1 MHVALGWPKW
11 LMVVYLAFTLCVSAA
26 LSNLAFPVHNAAGA
40 ASRWALTGR
49 MLAARTGQ
57 TATLLPNGE
66 VLVAGGIAPDTHV
79 LDTAELYDPATG
91 AWTATGSMT
100 TPRADHTAT
109 LLTSGPLA
117 GQVLLVGGRT
127 NGGIYLAS
135 AELYKP
141 ATGMFTPTG
150 NMAVPRADHTA
161 TLLPNGEVL
170 VAGGYHAASSG
181 LSFEGNSLA
190 GAELYDARTG
200 VWTRTAAMA
209 VPRDSHTATLL
220 PSGKVLVAGGETKRI
235 STAAGFTDHFE
246 SLASTEMYDPATG
259 RWTMAASMTID
270 RTSHAAALLDDG
282 RVLVAGGRTIH
293 YTIDSTTLA
302 GGDHALAT
310 AELYDPARNAWT
322 ATTAMLTSRG
332 GLQGTLVAGHLATAT
347 SLTTGQVLVI
357 GGCSCADAE
366 LYDPAT
372 AEWTAAAALATGRTD
387 QTATLLSSG
396 GVLVTGGCFCATAEV
411 YLSQR

>member
-1 MHVALGWPKW
+1 
-11 LMVVYLAFTLCVSAA
+11 MVVYLAFSVCVSAA
-26 LSNLAFPVHNAAGA
+26 LGNLVFPVHNATGAGP
-40 ASRWALTGR
+40 RWALTGR

-57 TATLLPNGE
+57 TATLLPNGK
-66 VLVAGGIAPDTHV
+66 VLVAGGVAPNTHV

-100 TPRADHTAT
+100 APRADHTAT

-127 NGGIYLAS
+127 NGGAYLAS
-135 AELYKP
+135 TALNNP
-141 ATGMFTPTG
+141 LTGMFTPTG
-150 NMAVPRADHTA
+150 SMAVARADHTA

-190 GAELYDARTG
+190 GAELYDPRTG
-200 VWTRTAAMA
+200 AWTRTGAMA

-220 PSGKVLVAGGETKRI
+220 PTGKVLVVGGETKRI
-235 STAAGFTDHFE
+235 STAAGFTDRFD
-246 SLASTEMYDPATG
+246 SLASAQLYDPATG
-259 RWTMAASMTID
+259 RWTTAASMTTD
-270 RTSHAAALLDDG
+270 RTSHVAALLHDG
-282 RVLVAGGRTIH
+282 WVLVAGGRTIH

-302 GGDHALAT
+302 GGDHALAG
-310 AELYDPARNAWT
+310 AELYDPTRNAWI

-332 GLQGTLVAGHLATAT
+332 GLHGSLTAGHLATAT
-347 SLTTGQVLVI
+347 PLSTGQVLVI
-357 GGCSCADAE
+357 GGCACADAE

-372 AEWTAAAALATGRTD
+372 AAWTAAAALTTDRTD
-387 QTATLLSSG
+387 QSATLLSSG
-396 GVLVTGGCFCATAEV
+396 RVLVTGGCFCATTEV
-411 YLSQR
+411 YLPQR